1 MVRRIVSLGSLLILR
16 NKKNIQNWKKQVMSG
31 YSSQN
36 GDEENYMG
44 YIDVYKGEDQ
54 IMIYLDLGGVSEEN
68 CNMAVTGILKALNS
82 VAGIKSVI
90 INEEM

>member
-1 MVRRIVSLGSLLILR
+1 
-16 NKKNIQNWKKQVMSG
+16 
-31 YSSQN
+31 
-36 GDEENYMG
+36 MG